1 MRKLRRVLSI
11 LLVMALILGTSAVTL
26 GATAQSTSGLPQPGD
41 QLIRLQ
47 TDPPGRDRGSLFVD
61 GTEGVRT
68 SVFRSAEL
76 LRDYDRFEV
85 VIYGNALEFVPGQSV
100 LIYEIG
106 HRIYPIHEIFA
117 DGERLTFF
125 IDHSQT
131 GNAEKY
137 ARFRSVAGTIDTSF
151 FSTSFWLDGR
161 AGTPASVDNYPAHMS
176 LDSPAPTRP
185 TGTGSVMDV
194 FYWPEQG
201 QRTSTPVPRPAVLP
215 TSPQPPILNPGNP
228 DIPIPPLPPTDF
240 YDVPTSH
247 WARPYINAVR
257 ERGLIQGVGNN
268 RFDPNGTL
276 TRAQVAQILFNA
288 YGERLP
294 AGTATFTDVG
304 SGRWYTTAVNW
315 AGYHRLIDTAGGNFR
330 PHDPAPRGIT
340 VEAMFRVA
348 TRLNVTVPTVRDP
361 VTFTDQNAIA
371 NLAAVQ
377 ALQQAGVISGF
388 PDGSFGPHRTIIRAE
403 MAALLYR
410 FTNLYGLG

>member
-1 MRKLRRVLSI
+1 MKKKRFFAS
-11 LLVMALILGTSAVTL
+11 LLVIALLLATIMPMTAWASAD
-26 GATAQSTSGLPQPGD
+26 GLPRPGE
-41 QLIRLQ
+41 QLR
-47 TDPPGRDRGSLFVD
+47 DPPTGGRGSTFTD
-61 GTEGVRT
+61 GYDIVRT
-68 SVFRSAEL
+68 IVYGSVARLLEL
-76 LRDYDRFEV
+76 DGVEA
-85 VIYGNALEFVPGQSV
+85 VIYGDTLEFVPGQSV
-100 LIYEIG
+100 LVYENG

-125 IDHSQT
+125 IDRSQAVI
-131 GNAEKY
+131 AEVYVKV
-137 ARFRSVAGTIDTSF
+137 RSVVGTVDTWLYVAP
-151 FSTSFWLDGR
+151 FSPDGR
-161 AGTPASVDNYPAHMS
+161 TRSPASGGEYPAEWS
-176 LDSPAPTRP
+176 VGSPYRLTRP
-185 TGTGSVMDV
+185 TGTGSITDV
-194 FYWPEQG
+194 FYWPAGAVEP
-201 QRTSTPVPRPAVLP
+201 TSIRLVRPVVLP
-215 TSPQPPILNPGNP
+215 TSPQSPILNPGNP

-276 TRAQVAQILFNA
+276 TRAQVAQILFNT

-294 AGTATFTDVG
+294 AGTATFADVG
-304 SGRWYTTAVNW
+304 SGWYAAAVSW
-315 AGYHRLIDTAGGNFR
+315 AGYHRLIDPIGGNFR
-330 PHDPAPRGIT
+330 PHDPAPRGVT
-340 VEAMFRVA
+340 VEAMFRMA
-348 TRLNVTVPTVRDP
+348 TRLSVTVPAIRDP
-361 VTFTDQNAIA
+361 VTFTDQSAIA